1 MPMVASFFR
10 GFFGEMNQ
18 IAKEKADAK
27 AKQALADR
35 EFEDKMGMELVKSF
49 LKGDITKPEGLPK
62 RFEPYLTGISNKMS
76 TIENS
81 FGYGSLMFDKPN
93 KKWDEDLRPDNP
105 LRAGGTWLN
114 TWNTILSD
122 PKNAAKAEKFFN
134 ENPNYRDKFVNDV
147 QKYSDYYITG
157 QRYKEGR
164 TDVVHDYIPADE
176 AYKPLFGFLNK
187 TKIMPDGDRQVQG
200 TADQKLI
207 QNETSAGKVSNPANA
222 FVFSFRTS
230 DGKKQDATMEFKDSD
245 LEALQRVSANLG
257 YGGDVQGFIKN
268 FQDVGRADTVEE
280 AYGTLLS
287 AVEMERMGFGQLA
300 AGTLTGSQQLQT
312 QFANY
317 VKDEFGGDYRA
328 AIQAYAPLVKIKED
342 QATMTGGY
350 LKRETKMAPPED
362 YFTRNKLNKEQVI
375 NQYEASEQTVRQ
387 LEQLSGLLS
396 DSETSSGLKAKI
408 QNLGFG
414 VFGEGGQLSQFF
426 GDETNRGGFEDGTTV
441 ESLTQRAIASGFLSP
456 TAAEKL
462 SQMDALKLSLAA
474 QMARAVDPSGRL
486 SNQDFEIQLQRLG
499 QVGWFTSKT
508 QAQAS
513 LNVVIDDFKRQR
525 RRLEIL
531 HEVAIAPEFG
541 RREAR
546 ILRADQIIRQAQAA
560 NYKATSAAAPAA
572 ADAGAVT
579 PKPAGTLTLDQG
591 LGLYTDGTSFYRDEA
606 GTQPVPAAEVMQM
619 MSGAKS

>member
-1 MPMVASFFR
+1 MVASFFR
-10 GFFGEMNQ
+10 GFLGEMNQ
-18 IAKEKADAK
+18 IAKEKADAA
-27 AKQALADR
+27 AKQAAADR
-35 EFEDKMGMELVKSF
+35 EFEDKMGMELVQSF
-49 LKGDITKPEGLPK
+49 LKGDINKPTGLPK
-62 RFEPYLTGISNKMS
+62 RFEPYLTGVSNKMS
-76 TIENS
+76 NIENS
-81 FGYGSLMFDKPN
+81 IGYGSLMFDKPN

-164 TDVVHDYIPADE
+164 TDVVHDYIPADQ
-176 AYKPLFGFLNK
+176 AYKPLFGFLN
-187 TKIMPDGDRQVQG
+187 TSKIMPGSDRQVQN

-207 QNETSAGKVSNPANA
+207 QNETSAGKISNPSNA
-222 FVFSFRTS
+222 FVVSFRTV
-230 DGKKQDATMEFKDSD
+230 DGKTKDSTLEFRDAD
-245 LEALQRVSANLG
+245 LEAIQRVSANLG
-257 YGGDVQGFIKN
+257 YGTDVQAFIKN
-268 FQDVGRADTVEE
+268 FQDVSYADTAED
-280 AYGTLLS
+280 AYATMLS

-317 VKDEFGGDYRA
+317 VNDEFGGDYRA

-375 NQYEASEQTVRQ
+375 EQYNASQGTINKLDALYTLV
-387 LEQLSGLLS
+387 S
-396 DSETSSGLKAKI
+396 DKETSSGLKAKVQSI
-408 QNLGFG
+408 GFG
-414 VFGEGGQLSQFF
+414 IFGEGGQIDQFF
-426 GDETNRGGFEDGTTV
+426 RDQGGLEEGTTV
-441 ESLTQRAIASGFLSP
+441 ESLTQRAIDTGFLSKD
-456 TAAEKL
+456 AATKL
-462 SQMDALKLSLAA
+462 SEMDALKLSLAA
-474 QMARAVDPSGRL
+474 EMARAVDPSGRL

-499 QVGWFTSKT
+499 QVGWFTSKA

-513 LNVVIDDFKRQR
+513 LRVVIDDFKRQR

-560 NYKATSAAAPAA
+560 NYKATAAAAPAA
-572 ADAGAVT
+572 ADVAA
-579 PKPAGTLTLDQG
+579 PRPAGTLTLDKDTG
-591 LGLYTDGTSFYRDEA
+591 FYSDGTSFYRDEA